1 MKIIFA
7 ALKYDYG
14 IPERGFSFEYY
25 NFCDTLVR
33 MGHEVEYFDFYSL
46 HKEVGSVEMTKRLR
60 ERVEEF
66 RPDLL
71 FVFLYSDEFDP
82 VLLQRITQETKVVTL
97 NWFADDHWRFES
109 FSRKWATCF
118 AYVSTTDRSSIPKYH
133 ALGYKNVL
141 LTQWGA
147 NTAIYRKADEPITY
161 DVSFVGQAHGDR
173 PAIIRA
179 LQKQGIWVYT
189 RGTHWKVRRWHN
201 YGRRLGVLSKLRYE
215 RIVNT
220 TRISQEEMVKVFRCS
235 RINLNLSV
243 SSQLAQNQIKG
254 RNFEIP
260 ACGGFQLSGVAER
273 LEEFFEPDKEIVLYR
288 SFDELVEK
296 IRYYLAHESERATI
310 AEAGYQ
316 RVLRDHTYEYRFREL
331 FRQMGLS

>member
-1 MKIIFA
+1 MRIVFA

-14 IPERGFSFEYY
+14 LPERGLSFEYY
-25 NFCDTLVR
+25 NFYDTLVR

-46 HKEVGSVEMTKRLR
+46 YREVGSVEMTKRLR
-60 ERVEEF
+60 ERIEEVK
-66 RPDLL
+66 PDLL

-82 VLLQRITQETKVVTL
+82 VLLQRITNETNVVTF

-109 FSRKWATCF
+109 FSRKWAACF
-118 AYVSTTDRSSIPKYH
+118 RYVSTTDRTSVPKYH

-147 NTAIYRKADEPITY
+147 NTALYRKTNEPIVY

-173 PAIIRA
+173 PAVIRA
-179 LQKQGIWVYT
+179 LQNQGISVYV
-189 RGTHWKVRRWHN
+189 RGTHWNVKRWHN
-201 YGRRLGVLSKLRYE
+201 YGRRLGVLSKKWYE
-215 RIVNT
+215 RLVNES
-220 TRISQEEMVKVFRCS
+220 RIPQEEMVKVFHRS
-235 RINLNLSV
+235 RVNLNLSA
-243 SSQLAQNQIKG
+243 SSQLEQNQIKG

-260 ACGGFQLSGVAER
+260 ACGGFQLSGIAER
-273 LEEFFEPDKEIVLYR
+273 LEEFFEPHKEIVLYR

-296 IRYYLAHESERATI
+296 IRYYLAHESERAEI

-316 RVLRDHTYEYRFREL
+316 RVLREHTYEHRFREL
-331 FRQMGLS
+331 FRQMGLT